1 MKPAAK
7 TDRSGFGLL
16 GLVVLLAVMAILA
29 GTVGPLLF
37 REYVAARE
45 AETRFHLE
53 RLDEALVAFYRDV
66 GRLPDEAEGLAAL
79 VTDPGLDGWRGPYLD
94 GGREAAATAV
104 ALDAWDRPLAYDRAP
119 LLDSGQA
126 AALIVSGGGDRRLGA
141 GTVGGTWTTG
151 GTPSGTPGHD
161 DLLMLVDLGSA
172 ASGLEAVTRERLE
185 AIAVAAQEHFRLQG
199 AFPVALGDL
208 LGAWLPP
215 SFGADALVDGWGAP
229 LSFTVAAAA
238 RPPVATVGSRGADG
252 LPGTADDLHLS
263 ISSLAAGR
271 RTTVHELAIAQ
282 SRLDAQPSLDLEGV
296 WDLDRANLGL
306 DGILAADGWGTPYA
320 IRVST
325 RTVVS
330 AGPDGDLD
338 TAADNLPPGVVPDVP

>member
-1 MKPAAK
+1 MKHAA
-7 TDRSGFGLL
+7 TPRRSGFGLM

-45 AETRFHLE
+45 TETRVHLE
-53 RLDEALVAFYRDV
+53 RLDEALVGFYRDV
-66 GRLPDEAEGLAAL
+66 GRLPDEAEGLAVL
-79 VTDPGLDGWRGPYLD
+79 VTDPGLGGWRGPYLD
-94 GGREAAATAV
+94 GGRDAAATVV
-104 ALDAWDRPLAYDRAP
+104 ALDAWNRPLVYDLAP
-119 LLDSGQA
+119 LLDTGQA
-126 AALIVSGGGDRRLGA
+126 AALIASGGGDHRLGA
-141 GTVGGTWTTG
+141 GTVGGLWTTA
-151 GTPSGTPGHD
+151 GTAPGTPGHD

-172 ASGLEAVTRERLE
+172 ALGLEAVTRERLE
-185 AIAVAAQEHFRLQG
+185 AISAAAQEHFRLQG
-199 AFPVALGDL
+199 AFPVALADL
-208 LGAWLPP
+208 HGAWLPP
-215 SFGADALVDGWGAP
+215 SFGADALVDGWGVP
-229 LSFTVAAAA
+229 FSYTVDALA

-252 LPGTADDLHLS
+252 LPGTADDQQLG
-263 ISSLAAGR
+263 ISSAAAGR
-271 RTTVHELAIAQ
+271 RTTSQELASAQ

-330 AGPDGDLD
+330 AGPDGNFM
-338 TAADNLPPGVVPDVP
+338 TAADNLPPGVVPDAP

>member
-1 MKPAAK
+1 MKPPAR
-7 TDRSGFGLL
+7 TDRTGFGLL

-53 RLDEALVAFYRDV
+53 RLDQALVAFYRDV
-66 GRLPDEAEGLAAL
+66 GRLPDETEGLAAL

-94 GGREAAATAV
+94 GGREAAATVV
-104 ALDAWDRPLAYDRAP
+104 ALDAWSRPLAYDLAP
-119 LLDSGQA
+119 LLDTGQA
-126 AALIVSGGGDRRLGA
+126 AALIASGGGDRRLGA
-141 GTVGGTWTTG
+141 GTVGGTWTTA
-151 GTPSGTPGHD
+151 GTAPGTPGHD

-185 AIAVAAQEHFRLQG
+185 AIAAAAQEHFRQQG

-215 SFGADALVDGWGAP
+215 SFGADALVDGWGVP
-229 LSFTVAAAA
+229 LWFTVDALA
-238 RPPVATVGSRGADG
+238 RPPVASVGSRGADG
-252 LPGTADDLHLS
+252 QPGTADDLQLAV
-263 ISSLAAGR
+263 SSLAAGR

-330 AGPDGDLD
+330 AGPDGDLM
-338 TAADNLPPGVVPDVP
+338 TAADNLPPGVVPEAP

>member
-1 MKPAAK
+1 MKPAAR
-7 TDRSGFGLL
+7 TDRTGFGLL

-45 AETRFHLE
+45 AETRVHLE

-66 GRLPDEAEGLAAL
+66 GRLPAEAEGLAAL

-94 GGREAAATAV
+94 GGREAAASVV
-104 ALDAWDRPLAYDRAP
+104 AHDAWNQPLAYDLAP
-119 LLDSGQA
+119 LLDAGQA
-126 AALIVSGGGDRRLGA
+126 AALIASGGGDRRLGA
-141 GTVGGTWTTG
+141 GTVGGPWTTA
-151 GTPSGTPGHD
+151 GTAPGTPGHD
-161 DLLMLVDLGSA
+161 DQLRLVDLGSA
-172 ASGLEAVTRERLE
+172 ASGLEAMTRERLE
-185 AIAVAAQEHFRLQG
+185 AIAAAAQEHFRLQG
-199 AFPVALGDL
+199 AFPVAPGDL

-215 SFGADALVDGWGAP
+215 SFGADALVDGWGVP
-229 LSFTVAAAA
+229 FSYTVDALT

-252 LPGTADDLHLS
+252 LPGTADDLQLP

-330 AGPDGDLD
+330 AGPDGNLM
-338 TAADNLPPGVVPDVP
+338 TAADNLPPGVVPESP